1 MAQNGRTRSQRR
13 AGGSGSS
20 DSNTS
25 AAKRTGTSRSGQA
38 SSSGSRS
45 NTSRSDSSSSGSSRS
60 SNSRSSGSRSKP
72 AKSAAAITDEAA
84 EVIRAEEQSGNS
96 IGEQEAPF
104 HRPRWHRAFSFG
116 LITGA
121 LFLLSWIGQFVFQ
134 MITERSDAEQHGQA
148 FSWSDFLPQFLS
160 STLENWQSEFL
171 QLVWQAAGLALFYF
185 WGSSQ
190 SKEGDERLEAKIDLL
205 LRDRGIDPSKL

>member
-1 MAQNGRTRSQRR
+1 VAAQNGRTQNGRTQNKRRSE
-13 AGGSGSS
+13 GSGSK
-20 DSNTS
+20 TQ
-25 AAKRTGTSRSGQA
+25 SRSTRSQPTKTSTKTSTTSSTGSSTRSA
-38 SSSGSRS
+38 SSRP
-45 NTSRSDSSSSGSSRS
+45 T
-60 SNSRSSGSRSKP
+60 
-72 AKSAAAITDEAA
+72 KSAAATTAEAA
-84 EVIRAEEQSGNS
+84 EVIRLEEESGNS

-104 HRPRWHRAFSFG
+104 HRPPWPRAFSFG

-121 LFLLSWIGQFVFQ
+121 LFLFSWVGQFIFQ
-134 MITERSDAEQHGQA
+134 MITARNDAEEHGQP
-148 FSWSDFLPQFLS
+148 FQWSEFFPQFFS